1 MSFWVG
7 LGCMIWMLQ
16 SLGDQILIHSL
27 FKIKKIQLIGLPL
40 RFNDI
45 SQKKNKVKEGGLNI
59 ISPRELD
66 KEICE
71 ESVVFV
77 VVAKEIL
84 EDFRKAT

>member
-1 MSFWVG
+1 
-7 LGCMIWMLQ
+7 MIWMLQ

-40 RFNDI
+40 RSNDN
-45 SQKKNKVKEGGLNI
+45 SQKKNKVKERGLNI

-66 KEICE
+66 KEIYE
-71 ESVVFV
+71 ESVVFA

>member
-1 MSFWVG
+1 
-7 LGCMIWMLQ
+7 
-16 SLGDQILIHSL
+16 
-27 FKIKKIQLIGLPL
+27 
-40 RFNDI
+40 
-45 SQKKNKVKEGGLNI
+45 VKEGGLNI